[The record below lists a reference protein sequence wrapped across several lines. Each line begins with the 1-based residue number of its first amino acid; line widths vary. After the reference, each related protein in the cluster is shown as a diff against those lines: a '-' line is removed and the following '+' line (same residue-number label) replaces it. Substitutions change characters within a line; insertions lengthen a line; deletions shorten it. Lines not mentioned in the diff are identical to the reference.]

1 MTSTNHGRVSLNHHA
16 LPHAGGAG
24 GEAGRADFP
33 ASGHRAA
40 CHGRI
45 AGEENPMFK
54 TYGMTHVALAVRD
67 PERSLRFYQ
76 EIAGMQPVYRHADFI
91 QVQTPGCRDILVF
104 QTNLEQAGKS
114 GGILHFGFRLTDPA
128 DIEEAARAVERAG
141 GTIRSQGEFCPGEPY
156 IFCLDPDGYEV

>member
-1 MTSTNHGRVSLNHHA
+1 M
-16 LPHAGGAG
+16 P
-24 GEAGRADFP
+24 
-33 ASGHRAA
+33 
-40 CHGRI
+40 
-45 AGEENPMFK
+45 K

-76 EIAGMQPVYRHADFI
+76 EIAGMQPVYRHADFV

-104 QTNLEQAGKS
+104 QTDPENAGKS

-141 GTIRSQGEFCPGEPY
+141 GTIRRKGEFVHGEPY
-156 IFCLDPDGYEV
+156 LFCTDPDGYEVEIVYEPPTPLDPKG

>member
-1 MTSTNHGRVSLNHHA
+1 
-16 LPHAGGAG
+16 
-24 GEAGRADFP
+24 
-33 ASGHRAA
+33 
-40 CHGRI
+40 
-45 AGEENPMFK
+45 MFK

-76 EIAGMQPVYRHADFI
+76 ELAGMQPVYRDADFV

-104 QTNLEQAGKS
+104 QRDLEKAGKS

-156 IFCLDPDGYEV
+156 IFCFDPDGYEVEIVYEPPTPLDPQD